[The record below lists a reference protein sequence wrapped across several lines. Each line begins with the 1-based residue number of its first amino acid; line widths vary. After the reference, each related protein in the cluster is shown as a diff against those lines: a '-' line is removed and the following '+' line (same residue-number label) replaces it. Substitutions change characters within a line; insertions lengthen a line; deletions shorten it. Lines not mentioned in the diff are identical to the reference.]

1 MNLFNRTLT
10 FDFGSSN
17 TVVCENGRVVYDE
30 PTEIAILND
39 SVVKVGIKARAFYS
53 CKCER
58 IKPIVSGHVDNH
70 EAFEAY
76 VKGVLRK
83 IIWFPQICLNSVL
96 IAVPNDMNEGD
107 NAALCE
113 PFRKRG
119 VKNIMII
126 PRGVASCLGNYGIVP
141 TKCEQML

>member
-1 MNLFNRTLT
+1 MTFFNRTLT

-17 TVVCENGRVVYDE
+17 TVVCEDGRIVYDE
-30 PTEIAILND
+30 PTEIGILED
-39 SVVKVGIKARAFYS
+39 GSVKVGIKARAFYS
-53 CKCER
+53 CKYER
-58 IKPIVSGHVDNH
+58 IKPIVNGHVENH

-107 NAALCE
+107 NAALSE

-126 PRGVASCLGNYGIVP
+126 PKGVASYLGNYVIVP
-141 TKCEQML
+141 TKGEQML